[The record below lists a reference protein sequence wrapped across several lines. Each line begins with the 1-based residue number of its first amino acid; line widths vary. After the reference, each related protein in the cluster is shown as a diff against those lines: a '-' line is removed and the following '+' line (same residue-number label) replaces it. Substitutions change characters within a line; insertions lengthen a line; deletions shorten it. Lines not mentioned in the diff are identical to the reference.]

1 MDKDRQDA
9 ARKRRAFTRV
19 GDPPREVKRAR
30 GGTKAAA
37 PGSSKPPPPA
47 KPTVPRPSKSSAGLR
62 AAASGMGKPPSAKPA
77 KERRTASPV
86 HTDEAAASGADFD
99 TDICVD
105 DYLLGEFFWTGS

>member
-1 MDKDRQDA
+1 
-9 ARKRRAFTRV
+9 
-19 GDPPREVKRAR
+19 
-30 GGTKAAA
+30 
-37 PGSSKPPPPA
+37 
-47 KPTVPRPSKSSAGLR
+47 
-62 AAASGMGKPPSAKPA
+62 MGKPPSAKPA